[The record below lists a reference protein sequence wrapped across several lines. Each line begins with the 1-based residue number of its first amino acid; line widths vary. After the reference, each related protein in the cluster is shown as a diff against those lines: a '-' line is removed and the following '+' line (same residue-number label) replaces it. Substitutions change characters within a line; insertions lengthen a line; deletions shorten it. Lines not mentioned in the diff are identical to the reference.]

1 MDFTQLLKELEAEK
15 QKGISGLYTQL
26 KEASKENA
34 DIMSVF
40 MEHFVGKKK
49 TDLTE
54 IQKQLLKELEAEKQ
68 KGISGLYTQLEK
80 ASKENADIMSALKEH
95 FVADEENNEK
105 EEDSK

>member
-1 MDFTQLLKELEAEK
+1 MDFT
-15 QKGISGLYTQL
+15 
-26 KEASKENA
+26 
-34 DIMSVF
+34 
-40 MEHFVGKKK
+40 
-49 TDLTE
+49 
-54 IQKQLLKELEAEKQ
+54 QLLKELEAEKQ